1 MSRAER
7 RAYQRMNKNQDRY
20 ALPTNPA
27 LRARMEKQKA
37 RREAARA
44 NRSVDFTPRY
54 LMRSLVLA
62 FLVGLFAFS
71 LQWSSGPSAAFLAGG
86 LALAVVMGLAVV
98 IRILQKRAAARR

>member
-20 ALPTNPA
+20 ALPNNPA

-44 NRSVDFTPRY
+44 NRSVDFTPGY
-54 LMRSLVLA
+54 ILRSLIAAL
-62 FLVGLFAFS
+62 LVGLFAFS
-71 LQWSSGPSAAFLAGG
+71 LQWSNGPSAAFLAGG
-86 LALAVVMGLAVV
+86 LALAGVIGLAVV